1 MSQQQFFTG
10 GGAGPGGA
18 DLHVARYIA
27 SPGGGPNGANYTT
40 LNAAYAA
47 AVAAGGNQT
56 VFLQPGTYNIGTLVL
71 SPNVGI
77 SAFDCDGVIP
87 NVIVNG
93 KMTANITGICAF
105 SGIYFV
111 NNSDNILAVTG
122 SGSSQIRFIDCWV
135 QVGGTA
141 FAITNSN
148 NSCAVSFET
157 CQGDITGTSAYF
169 NFTGG
174 AVNVNNSFFF
184 NGQLSTTQ
192 NSFAGASI
200 GIQSSVFNS
209 PILNNGLGGVSL
221 LNTSMICLND
231 TCITTGGATNSDL
244 VVYNSHIDS
253 NNATAIV
260 IGAGGTMTLANTSV
274 GSSATDAISGAGT
287 LRYSPISFTKTS
299 ASVNVGAQQPIRFGP
314 SISPIMPDTNGVVY
328 YDGTII
334 TTVDPDTAGYVL
346 TSNGA
351 GSAPTMQPSSS
362 GGNVVG
368 PSPSTDRAIAT
379 YDGVLGNAL
388 FDNPG
393 AQIDSAGIM
402 TNVDQPGFIAYLGA
416 NSALLTGDG
425 TIAIVPFDQVI
436 VNRTSSYNTA
446 TNTFTL
452 PKDGLYQFNYS
463 QFMFFTT
470 GTVDIAILGFR
481 VNGATIIRNYEVNL
495 ANLNV
500 LGECILT
507 SSLQYYGVVGDTIE
521 ITCQVTG
528 NGSPNVGFGGGINAG
543 TRFSGS
549 LIG

>member
-244 VVYNSHIDS
+244 VVYNCHIDS

-260 IGAGGTMTLANTSV
+260 IGAGGTMTVANTSV
-274 GSSATDAISGAGT
+274 GSNATAAISGAGT
-287 LRYSPISFTKTS
+287 LRYSPIAFTKTS
-299 ASVNVGAQQPIRFGP
+299 SNVTTSGMAPLRFGP
-314 SISPIMPDTNGVVY
+314 QISPELTDTNGTVV

-334 TTVDPDTAGYVL
+334 ETVPPGTSGDVL
-346 TSNGA
+346 TSNGP
-351 GSAPTMQPSSS
+351 GSPPSYQSS
-362 GGNVVG
+362 ATG
-368 PSPSTDRAIAT
+368 PAVNFSTYLASNT
-379 YDGVLGNAL
+379 
-388 FDNPG
+388 
-393 AQIDSAGIM
+393 SA
-402 TNVDQPGFIAYLGA
+402 NQ
-416 NSALLTGDG
+416 TGDG
-425 TIAIVPFDQVI
+425 TIAPVI
-436 VNRTSSYNTA
+436 CDTVVTDTNSAYNT
-446 TNTFTL
+446 TTGIYTVPVTGFW
-452 PKDGLYQFNYS
+452 QFNFNV
-463 QFMFFTT
+463 FMFRLG
-470 GTVDIAILGFR
+470 GTNSVVIIDVSINGSPLRTYELNFENIQTSGEAIL
-481 VNGATIIRNYEVNL
+481 NSSINWAAT
-495 ANLNV
+495 A
-500 LGECILT
+500 
-507 SSLQYYGVVGDTIE
+507 GDTI
-521 ITCQVTG
+521 QVAAQVAG
-528 NGSPNVGFGGGINAG
+528 SGSPNIGFGGTIAG
-543 TRFSGS
+543 CRFSGC
-549 LIG
+549 LNR